1 MNLKIMLA
9 SSVVICAACAQP
21 GPSSE
26 PAPLSVKK
34 SKVQQVSNVGFAG
47 RWTAEIVMP
56 EADPKDPSQ
65 KMALEMAKALASSI
79 WLELRE
85 DGTFMLSMI
94 LPIEGTW
101 KHVGN
106 KIDLKPTSFLG
117 MSSEELKK
125 KAKESGE
132 EFKFES
138 EDMSLEVSSDGK
150 TLHLKS
156 DKPEEGELI
165 FKRQD

>member
-9 SSVVICAACAQP
+9 ASVVVCAACAQP
-21 GPSSE
+21 GPASE
-26 PAPLSVKK
+26 PTPLATKK
-34 SKVQQVSNVGFAG
+34 GNVQQVSNNGFSG

-56 EADPKDPSQ
+56 EAEPKDPSQ
-65 KMALEMAKALASSI
+65 KMALEMAKAFANSI
-79 WLELRE
+79 WLELRAN
-85 DGTFMLSMI
+85 GTFMLSMI

-101 KHVGN
+101 KHAGN
-106 KIDLKPTSFLG
+106 KIDLKPTSFMG

-138 EDMSLEVSSDGK
+138 EEMSLEISADGK